1 MMNGQYLCGKAPRRM
16 IKTLAGEP
24 FALFDSSLLVFNAA
38 LALIA
43 LLATGCASSHRP
55 LYHSNPLEESFTLPP
70 FLAGPIAV
78 LLTNANDYSAHVMI
92 DLTTFSGSSRTINGS
107 LLVRGPNLLFSP
119 TLGDRSFIWDESQN
133 RGYILS
139 EALQGY
145 APIAS
150 TVQITNVAPL
160 RGAEAQASDIINGR
174 PCRRTEVAVSSND
187 GLTTKFIIWRE
198 TDPSRFPVRI
208 KMVNG
213 TNPLLMDFS
222 DTRRESLVE
231 KLFQP
236 PDGFTRYTTAQS
248 LREEL
253 EMRQE
258 TAGKKSRREDENG
271 VQGIG
276 HPDSP
281 LQYPH

>member
-1 MMNGQYLCGKAPRRM
+1 M
-16 IKTLAGEP
+16 IKIFGGSSPLSRRRLSAVSAG
-24 FALFDSSLLVFNAA
+24 

-43 LLATGCASSHRP
+43 LLASSCASSHRP
-55 LYHSNPLEESFTLPP
+55 LYRSNPLEESFTLPP

-78 LLTNANDYSAHVMI
+78 LLTNANDYSAHVTI

-107 LLVRGPNLLFSP
+107 LLTHGPDLLFSP

-133 RGYILS
+133 HGYILS

-150 TVQITNVAPL
+150 TLQITNVAPL
-160 RGAEAQASDIINGR
+160 RGAEAQASDTINGR
-174 PCRRTEVAVSSND
+174 PCRRSELAISSND
-187 GLTTKFIIWRE
+187 GLATKFIIWRE
-198 TDPSRFPVRI
+198 RDSSRFPVRI
-208 KMVNG
+208 KVVNG

-222 DTRRESLVE
+222 NCRRESLAE

-236 PDGFTRYTTAQS
+236 PDGFTRYATAQS

-271 VQGIG
+271 VEGIG
-276 HPDSP
+276 HMDAPM
-281 LQYPH
+281 QYRH